1 MSTSK
6 AHSPR
11 KRRSDGEATRKRIL
25 AAALASF
32 REHGFDATTMRD
44 VAKAAGLSLG
54 AAYHYFPGKEA
65 IVLAYYVELEQ
76 RFSARIDPALAEAGS
91 DLRTR
96 LGVVFDIK
104 FEVLRRDRKLMAALF
119 RTAGDPESALSPF
132 AAESSEVR
140 VRNVEHFQA
149 ALSVPACPDELR
161 RPLAEAFFVMHLA
174 LMLLYLHDRS
184 PRQARSAAVTAGLLD
199 AACDALPLLASP
211 LGAALRPR
219 LFQVLGDVA
228 TIAGLRSAAHDDD

>member
-1 MSTSK
+1 MPTAPK
-6 AHSPR
+6 SPSP
-11 KRRSDGEATRKRIL
+11 KRRSDGEATRKRFL

-32 REHGFDATTMRD
+32 RDQGFDATTMRD

-76 RFSARIDPALAEAGS
+76 RFSARIEPALAGAGS

-96 LGVVFDIK
+96 LGRVFDIK

-119 RTAGDPESALSPF
+119 RTAGDPESSLSPF
-132 AAESSEVR
+132 AAESSAVR
-140 VRNVEHFQA
+140 TRNVAHFLD
-149 ALSVPACPDELR
+149 ALSVPACPEELR
-161 RPLAEAFFVMHLA
+161 RPLAEALFVMHLA

-184 PRQARSAAVTAGLLD
+184 PRQARSASVTAGLLD
-199 AACDALPLLASP
+199 AVCDALPLLASP

-228 TIAGLRSAAHDDD
+228 TIAGLRGDGD